1 MPTSSSIAAPLGTK
15 HSLNTL
21 FCVDILAANLYFRVL
36 LVGNLVVDVTYD
48 IANDCG
54 LDSQAIMNEV
64 NNTLKLGLIAAT
76 TTTTISILNE
86 TYPRAD
92 DDSRRQLQ
100 YNTQYLRYGDA
111 RTLIRLNSLD
121 RLSQLTNHRNL
132 VYYTDELPVTI
143 DNVIDVTDGCAAGN
157 NCLLVQSS
165 ITTVLEDGDDSDE
178 IKSALEDGIRDS
190 FTSGKKSDTETNRW
204 QKPWLTFPF
213 IQPTTGT
220 FFEAIPNDTVICP

>member
-15 HSLNTL
+15 YSLNTL
-21 FCVDILAANLYFRVL
+21 FCVDILTANLYFRVL

-121 RLSQLTNHRNL
+121 RLSQLQLTNHRNL
-132 VYYTDELPVTI
+132 VYYTDELPVRI
-143 DNVIDVTDGCAAGN
+143 DNVIDVTDYCPAGN
-157 NCLLVQSS
+157 NCLVINSS
-165 ITTVLEDGDDSDE
+165 ITTVLEDGDDSNG
-178 IKSALEDGIRDS
+178 IKSALEDGIRES
-190 FTSGKKSDTETNRW
+190 FSSGKKSDMELGVGGSPVSHSLLYNRL
-204 QKPWLTFPF
+204 QAPSMKPYLMKL
-213 IQPTTGT
+213 
-220 FFEAIPNDTVICP
+220 